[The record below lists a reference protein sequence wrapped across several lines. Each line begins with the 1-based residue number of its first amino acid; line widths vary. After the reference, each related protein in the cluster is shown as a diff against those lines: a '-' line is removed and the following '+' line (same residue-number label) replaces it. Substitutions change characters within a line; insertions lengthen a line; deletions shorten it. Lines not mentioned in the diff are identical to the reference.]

1 VLGGVI
7 DPCHHGEIGQPLHNG
22 GKDYVWSAGDPSGQL
37 LVLPCPV
44 IKVSGK
50 LQQPNPGRH
59 ATGGAERSASLS
71 EGCQQNTAFQ
81 AARMKSIK

>member
-1 VLGGVI
+1 MLGEVTEARKM
-7 DPCHHGEIGQPLHNG
+7 CL
-22 GKDYVWSAGDPSGQL
+22 KYRRSFRVSV
-37 LVLPCPV
+37 VLPCPV